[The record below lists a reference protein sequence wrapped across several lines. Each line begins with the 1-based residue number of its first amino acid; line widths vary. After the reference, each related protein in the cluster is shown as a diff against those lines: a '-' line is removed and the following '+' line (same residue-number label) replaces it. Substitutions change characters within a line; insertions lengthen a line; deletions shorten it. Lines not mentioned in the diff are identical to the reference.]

1 MIFPQACNL
10 NRTKVS
16 FPGTEGGAV
25 MVDEKEN
32 AGAEEAKEKAPK
44 KGNKSLLIVI
54 GILVLALAG
63 GVAAYMQFA
72 GGKGKQE
79 EAKNQE
85 KKPIAK
91 TALIAIDPFVVN
103 LAEQGRFLKVTMQFE
118 LGDVANQQI
127 VTDKMPQ
134 LRDAIITL
142 VSSKSADA
150 VSSPE
155 GKFQLKD
162 DLLLRANQA
171 VGKDIFKNLYFTEFV
186 MQ

>member
-1 MIFPQACNL
+1 MA
-10 NRTKVS
+10 
-16 FPGTEGGAV
+16 E
-25 MVDEKEN
+25 EKEK
-32 AGAEEAKEKAPK
+32 GEAEEAKEKPAK

-72 GGKGKQE
+72 GGKGKE

-85 KKPIAK
+85 KKPVAK

>member
-1 MIFPQACNL
+1 MA
-10 NRTKVS
+10 
-16 FPGTEGGAV
+16 E
-25 MVDEKEN
+25 EKEDTDQD
-32 AGAEEAKEKAPK
+32 EEKKKPAKG
-44 KGNKSLLIVI
+44 GNKNLLIII
-54 GILVLALAG
+54 GILVLSLAG
-63 GVAAYMQFA
+63 GAFAYMHFA
-72 GGKGKQE
+72 GGKGKTE
-79 EAKNQE
+79 EAKSE
-85 KKPIAK
+85 DKKATVK
-91 TALIAIDPFVVN
+91 TVLIALDPFVVN

-118 LGDVANQQI
+118 LGDALNQPRVAEK
-127 VTDKMPQ
+127 TPQ

-171 VGKDIFKNLYFTEFV
+171 MGKDFFKNLYFTEFV